1 MDDSIAGAIVKR
13 LIVLFVLVLAGAT
26 ASAQTVRYV
35 QDFVKVPLRTGK
47 STQNKILRMLPSGT
61 RVEELEVSE
70 QEGYSR
76 IRTPQGIEGWLLTRY
91 LMDEPIARERLARAE
106 NRLARQSEEAEQFKH
121 EISTLKAH
129 KAEVERSNEELQR
142 SNEDLSEEL
151 SNIRRTASRA
161 LAIERENE
169 QFREE
174 NAAKSEELDTLLR
187 ENTALKDRS
196 RREWFVAGAGV
207 VLAGFVLGLII
218 PRIPWRRRK
227 RWDQF

>member
-1 MDDSIAGAIVKR
+1 VKK
-13 LIVLFVLVLAGAT
+13 LIVLLALVLAGT
-26 ASAQTVRYV
+26 GVSAQTVRYV

-47 STQNKILRMLPSGT
+47 STQNKILRMVPSGT
-61 RVEELEVSE
+61 RLEVLEVSDE
-70 QEGYSR
+70 DGYSR
-76 IRTPQGIEGWLLTRY
+76 VRTPQELEGWILTRY

-106 NRLARQSEEAEQFKH
+106 NRLARQHEEATRLKH

-142 SNEDLSEEL
+142 SNQDLSEEL

-161 LAIERENE
+161 LAIEGENE

-174 NAAKSEELDTLLR
+174 IATKTEELDTLLR
-187 ENTALKDRS
+187 ENTTLKDRS

-207 VLAGFVLGLII
+207 VLAGFLLGLII

>member
-1 MDDSIAGAIVKR
+1 MAGTIVNR
-13 LIVLFVLVLAGAT
+13 LIVLLALVLAGTT
-26 ASAQTVRYV
+26 ASAQTVQYV
-35 QDFVKVPLRTGK
+35 QDFVKVPVRTGK

-61 RVEELEVSE
+61 RVEVLEVSE
-70 QEGYSR
+70 EEGYSR
-76 IRTPQGIEGWLLTRY
+76 IRTPQGIEGWLLSRY
-91 LMDEPIARERLARAE
+91 LMDEPTARERLARAE
-106 NRLARQSEEAEQFKH
+106 QELARQHEETERLKH

-129 KAEVERSNEELQR
+129 KAEVERSNEELQS

-161 LAIERENE
+161 LAIEREND

-174 NAAKSEELDTLLR
+174 VTAKTEELDALLR
-187 ENTALKDRS
+187 ENATLKDRS
-196 RREWFVAGAGV
+196 RREWFIVGAGV

-218 PRIPWRRRK
+218 PHIPWRRRK